1 MNVKCQKRV
10 KCKNE
15 GRGGDL
21 ETLKIVASNEFI
33 VSSKNLSP
41 PQQFILLFI
50 YLLEIQKFYY
60 ISVLYLEKKLHA
72 YNSQN
77 FNCF

>member
-15 GRGGDL
+15 GIGGDL

-50 YLLEIQKFYY
+50 YLLEIG
-60 ISVLYLEKKLHA
+60 HR
-72 YNSQN
+72 
-77 FNCF
+77 